1 MRQFSHST
9 CIMSQTF
16 VLHPEIL
23 PSGKIDSN
31 AKTHTHSPQQE
42 GAGDEWW
49 EWIVKHDARTLLLA
63 VTLRQR
69 EGERRRRRRCR
80 GIWLI
85 SLKSSPF
92 LFSSFFTLLQFLS
105 YLPPFSY
112 FHFLPLSLVLCPF
125 VPSLQHILCLPPV
138 IPILPFI
145 SPLIYSPFHLSF
157 LISVRLP
164 FYFTPA
170 LTPPWPSGPKNQP
183 IDCVYSFTHRSFSL
197 LFRSVCLL

>member
-85 SLKSSPF
+85 SLNPSPF
-92 LFSSFFTLLQFLS
+92 FFFLLFHPFAIPLLSSSFLI
-105 YLPPFSY
+105 
-112 FHFLPLSLVLCPF
+112 LPLS
-125 VPSLQHILCLPPV
+125 
-138 IPILPFI
+138 PFI
-145 SPLIYSPFHLSF
+145 SCFVSFCPFSSTYSLPSSSHTNSSLHISPYLLSF
-157 LISVRLP
+157 SPLFPNLSSSSFLLYASTHSP
-164 FYFTPA
+164 
-170 LTPPWPSGPKNQP
+170 LTIRAKESANW
-183 IDCVYSFTHRSFSL
+183 L
-197 LFRSVCLL
+197 CLQFHP